1 MNQKAGFE
9 VVLRRCEH
17 VIYVTVRTISM
28 ITISM
33 ITKQNLQFD
42 TIYKNISKF

>member
-9 VVLRRCEH
+9 IIVKKCKH
-17 VIYVTVRTISM
+17 VTYITIKTISM

-33 ITKQNLQFD
+33 ITNQN
-42 TIYKNISKF
+42 